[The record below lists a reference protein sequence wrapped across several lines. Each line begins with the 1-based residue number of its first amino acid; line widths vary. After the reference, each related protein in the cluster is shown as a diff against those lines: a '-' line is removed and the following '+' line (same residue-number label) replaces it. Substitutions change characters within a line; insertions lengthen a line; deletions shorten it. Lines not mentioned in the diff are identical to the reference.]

1 MSAVPDGLAAIG
13 ERTSLRERVSVSLR
27 AALVSGRMVPGTTYS
42 VPALAEQ
49 FGVSATPV
57 REAMLDLVNEGIVAP
72 VPNKGYRVVEL
83 SDEELDQVSQLRRLL
98 EVPSVAGLAGSLDP
112 DALQR
117 LRDLSRRVREAAL
130 DRDVVS
136 YVEADRELHL
146 ALLAESGN
154 PRLVDLVGRLRDQSR
169 LYGLERLAADG
180 VLVESAD
187 EHVTLIDALEAG
199 DRRAAQKVMAHH
211 LDHVRGIW
219 AERRDAGPV
228 QTDPLRA
235 DRMSP

>member
-1 MSAVPDGLAAIG
+1 MSAVPEGLPSLG
-13 ERTSLRERVSVSLR
+13 DRSSLRERVAVSLR
-27 AALVSGRMVPGTTYS
+27 AALVSGRMVPGVTYS

-57 REAMLDLVNEGIVAP
+57 REAMLDLVNEGIVAA

-83 SDEELDQVSQLRRLL
+83 SDAELDQITQLRRLL
-98 EVPSVAGLAGSLDP
+98 EVPTVGGLAGSLSP
-112 DALQR
+112 SGVKR
-117 LRDLSRRVREAAL
+117 LRSLAREVRAAAL
-130 DRDVVS
+130 NADVVA

-146 ALLAESGN
+146 ALLGEAGN

-169 LYGLERLAADG
+169 LYGLEQLAADG

-187 EHVTLIDALEAG
+187 EHLALIEALENG
-199 DRRAAQKVMAHH
+199 DRRAAERVMSHH

-219 AERRDAGPV
+219 AQRRESGA
-228 QTDPLRA
+228 
-235 DRMSP
+235 